1 MVASSVSGRSLLPL
15 VLLAAQPCVASFVS
29 TLPAGAQDMF
39 NQSMSYLDTL
49 YDPEAHYLYD
59 VSQGT
64 QTSLNHEVRASA
76 WYAIGLL
83 ARNNGSDVEEAM
95 QIIRNVIGGQFK
107 DPKDQWYG
115 TYQKEPEEPTVGSAA
130 YPADMYDSWDPNWR
144 GFIGTAFIQGLE
156 DFGDLIEP
164 EVEQLMLESLHNNTV
179 GDSYRVGGVDG
190 DNLYPAY
197 SNPSIM
203 RAFVSGWT
211 GRRLGEANMTQA
223 GEDYAQEIIDLFNRA
238 NTLSEFNSGT
248 YAGVSM
254 YALSLWA
261 RYMPAN
267 ESVMGREGPRMLKD
281 TWNSV
286 TNLYHAGLK
295 NSAGPWDRTYGYD
308 MTRYLSIL
316 ALHIWNLVGREASP
330 LMDKP
335 YAMGHSGDY
344 AYAPLIAIMAPFHN
358 EVVPE
363 EAVSRLTVFPGEHTV
378 ETSAFSPPYDEY
390 PRNISAWLSDKLTIG
405 GSTFNETEL
414 GGPALNPNTWSPAVV
429 QWDASADNSSK
440 LEVGWLKWYSTEV
453 SLIADVA
460 PGVLNLTYPYG
471 DAGSIFSFM
480 VSPSKG
486 VPDVAGWEDVK
497 GVSVNVTGNANL
509 TYEIAFHGAY
519 GGSGETVNDF
529 EFWNFTYYMPDGFEG
544 TPNLVLEFDV

>member
-1 MVASSVSGRSLLPL
+1 
-15 VLLAAQPCVASFVS
+15 
-29 TLPAGAQDMF
+29 MF
-39 NQSMSYLDTL
+39 NMSMSWLDTL
-49 YDPEAHYLYD
+49 YDPKAFYLYD

-64 QTSLNHEVRASA
+64 QTSLNHETRASA

-83 ARNNGSDVEEAM
+83 ARNNGSDVENAL
-95 QIIRNVIGGQFK
+95 QIIQNVIAGQFK
-107 DPKDQWYG
+107 DPEDQWFG
-115 TYQKEPEEPTVGSAA
+115 DYQKYPEEPTVGTAL
-130 YPADMYDSWDPNWR
+130 YPADIYDSWDPNWR

-156 DFGDLIEP
+156 DFSDLIP
-164 EVEQLMLESLHNNTV
+164 QDVQDLMLESLHNNTV
-179 GDSYRVGGVDG
+179 GDSYRVGGVDD

-223 GEDYAQEIIDLFNRA
+223 GEDYAAEIVELFNRA

-261 RYMPAN
+261 RYMP
-267 ESVMGREGPRMLKD
+267 EDSIMGKEGTRMLQD

-286 TNLYHAGLK
+286 TSLYHAGMK

-308 MTRYLSIL
+308 MNRYLSIL

-330 LMDKP
+330 LIDKP

-358 EVVPE
+358 EIVPE
-363 EAVSRLTVFPGEHTV
+363 DAVKQLTVFPGEHTV
-378 ETSAFSPPYDEY
+378 VTSAFSPPYDVY
-390 PRNISAWLSDKLTIG
+390 PRNITTWLSDSITIG
-405 GSTFNETEL
+405 GSTFNETRL

-429 QWDASADNSSK
+429 QWDAGNQ
-440 LEVGWLKWYSTEV
+440 VGWLKWYSTEA
-453 SLIADVA
+453 SLIADVS
-460 PGVLNLTYPYG
+460 PGVLNLTYPHG
-471 DAGSIFSFM
+471 NSSSVFSFM
-480 VSPSKG
+480 VSTFKG
-486 VPDVAGWEDVK
+486 HYDVASWDDVQ
-497 GVSVNVTGNANL
+497 GVKVNVTGNANL
-509 TYEIAFHGAY
+509 TYTLGFHGAY

-529 EFWNFTYYMPDGFEG
+529 EFWNFTYLMPEDFEG
-544 TPNLVLEFDV
+544 TPNLVLSFDVV